1 MLSLIVAVDKN
12 FGIGKDNKMPWH
24 HKEDL
29 MYFKKITLN
38 KTVVMGR
45 KTFESIVVSLGK
57 PLPSRNNVVLS
68 RGNFTFNNIEVIN
81 DITKYTNNH
90 QDEEIFIIGGK
101 TIYDLVINQ
110 VDRMYITFVDEEYDC
125 DTFFS
130 KVDFTKFRK
139 IKETVSNKLTFTV
152 FERVKI

>member
-24 HKEDL
+24 YKEDL
-29 MYFKKITLN
+29 LYFKKITLD

-45 KTFESIVVSLGK
+45 KTFESIVKSLGK
-57 PLPSRNNVVLS
+57 PLPSRNNIVLS
-68 RGNFTFNNIEVIN
+68 RSNYAYNDIEVIN

-90 QDEEIFIIGGK
+90 QEEEIFIIGGK
-101 TIYDLVINQ
+101 TIYDLVIDQ
-110 VDRMYITFVDEEYDC
+110 VDRMYITFIDEVYEC
-125 DTFFS
+125 DTYFS
-130 KVDFTKFRK
+130 KVDFTKFKK
-139 IKETVSNKLTFTV
+139 INETVSNKLTFTV